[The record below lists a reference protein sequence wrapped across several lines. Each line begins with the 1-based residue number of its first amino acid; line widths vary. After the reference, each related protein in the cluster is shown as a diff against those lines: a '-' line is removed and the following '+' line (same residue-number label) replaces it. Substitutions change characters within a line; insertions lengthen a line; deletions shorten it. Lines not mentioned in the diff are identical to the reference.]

1 MVASSTSNTRWP
13 GPGAARRLRVLLAQP
28 GRGARTFVSHPQ
40 PQAIGSYRRGR
51 QIMAGNLLFAGAL
64 VEHPASASVWEVDP
78 PSDAFARTLHSFEWL
93 EDIAA
98 IGDVATRE
106 TAQAWTLD
114 WIARFGTGKGPGWTP
129 AVTGRRLVRLITH
142 APMLLMHMPSKS
154 QGLLFHSLS
163 RQTLFLRREWPRGP
177 EGLARIEAL
186 TGLIYAGL
194 TLEGYEPIREAA
206 VKALGRTV
214 AACVMPD
221 GGVASRNPDEL
232 LEVFTLLGWVKSAL
246 SEGGKDPVFE
256 IEAALQRIAPTL
268 RVLRHVD
275 GQLARFHGGS
285 GGAPGQLDKALV
297 LSGIRTP
304 ATKAQAM
311 GYDILHHGRTT
322 VIVDAATPPVGDASG
337 VAHAST
343 LAFELNSDGRGVIVN
358 CGPGHGFGPDWAR
371 AGRATASHSTMGL
384 ERYSSARIGPEVM
397 GPEGPIAPLVQTPH
411 KVIAQ
416 KSESRKMTT
425 LIMSHDGY
433 ARGHGLTHLRRL
445 ALSLDGRMLAGEDS
459 LRALSRA
466 DKAQFDRVLDASGL
480 EGIALDLR
488 FHLHPDTEADVD
500 LGGRAVSI
508 QLPNSEIWIFRPG
521 EGRFASLV
529 PSVYLD
535 PARLKPRATK
545 QIVLSDRLVK
555 YAATIDWTLTK
566 AQDAHVSPDT

>member
-1 MVASSTSNTRWP
+1 MVAFPTSHPRWP
-13 GPGAARRLRVLLAQP
+13 GPGTARRLRVLLAHP
-28 GRGARTFVSHPQ
+28 GRGARAFVSHPQ
-40 PQAIGSYRRGR
+40 PQAIGSYPKGR

-64 VEHPASASVWEVDP
+64 VEHPISTSVWAVDP
-78 PSDAFARTLHSFEWL
+78 PSDAFANALHSFEWL

-98 IGDVATRE
+98 IGDTAARE

-142 APMLLMHMPSKS
+142 APMLLMHMPPKS
-154 QGLLFHSLS
+154 QALLFHSLS

-177 EGLARIEAL
+177 QGLPRIEAL

-206 VKALGRTV
+206 LKALARTV
-214 AACVMPD
+214 AASVTPD

-232 LEVFTLLGWVKSAL
+232 LEVFTLLGWVRSAL
-246 SEGGKDPVFE
+246 SEGGKEPVFE

-268 RVLRHVD
+268 RALRHVD

-297 LSGIRTP
+297 LSDIRTP
-304 ATKAQAM
+304 AAKVQAM
-311 GYDILHHGRTT
+311 GYDTLHHGRTT
-322 VIVDAATPPVGDASG
+322 VIVDAAAPPTGEASG
-337 VAHAST
+337 AAHAST
-343 LAFELNSDGRGVIVN
+343 LAFELNSDGHGVIVN
-358 CGPGHGFGPDWAR
+358 CGTGSAFGPDWAR
-371 AGRATASHSTMGL
+371 ACRATASHSTMGL
-384 ERYSSARIGPEVM
+384 DQYSSARIGPEVI
-397 GPEGPIAPLVQTPH
+397 GAEGPIAPLVQAPH

-433 ARGHGLTHLRRL
+433 VRGHGLTHLRRL
-445 ALSLDGRMLAGEDS
+445 ALSLDGRTLTAEDS
-459 LRALSRA
+459 LRALTRA
-466 DKAQFDRVLDASGL
+466 DKAQFDRVMDATGF
-480 EGIALDLR
+480 EGIALSLR
-488 FHLHPDTEADVD
+488 FHLHPDTEAEVD

-508 QLPNSEIWIFRPG
+508 QLPNSEVWIFRPG
-521 EGRFASLV
+521 EGRFASLA

-566 AQDAHVSPDT
+566 AQDAHVSP

>member
-154 QGLLFHSLS
+154 QALLFHSLS

-268 RVLRHVD
+268 RGLRHVD

-508 QLPNSEIWIFRPG
+508 QLPNNEIWIFRPG
-521 EGRFASLV
+521 EGRFASLA

>member
-1 MVASSTSNTRWP
+1 
-13 GPGAARRLRVLLAQP
+13 
-28 GRGARTFVSHPQ
+28 
-40 PQAIGSYRRGR
+40 
-51 QIMAGNLLFAGAL
+51 
-64 VEHPASASVWEVDP
+64 
-78 PSDAFARTLHSFEWL
+78 
-93 EDIAA
+93 
-98 IGDVATRE
+98 
-106 TAQAWTLD
+106 
-114 WIARFGTGKGPGWTP
+114 
-129 AVTGRRLVRLITH
+129 
-142 APMLLMHMPSKS
+142 MLLMHMPSKS
-154 QGLLFHSLS
+154 QALLFHSLS

-268 RVLRHVD
+268 RALRHVD

-311 GYDILHHGRTT
+311 GYDTLHHGRTT
-322 VIVDAATPPVGDASG
+322 VIIDAATPPVGDASG

-445 ALSLDGRMLAGEDS
+445 ALSLDGRMLTGEDS

-466 DKAQFDRVLDASGL
+466 DKAQFDRVLGASGL

-508 QLPNSEIWIFRPG
+508 QLPNNEIWIFRPG
-521 EGRFASLV
+521 EGRFASLA

-566 AQDAHVSPDT
+566 AQDAHVPPDT